1 MAVGKRDGVWTLE
14 KGTFQKTSYGTA
26 MKQPLARII
35 ICTITVTSAQDQPTA
50 IDTITF
56 SQIGIALR
64 DTLPDFKTRNL
75 S

>member
-1 MAVGKRDGVWTLE
+1 
-14 KGTFQKTSYGTA
+14 